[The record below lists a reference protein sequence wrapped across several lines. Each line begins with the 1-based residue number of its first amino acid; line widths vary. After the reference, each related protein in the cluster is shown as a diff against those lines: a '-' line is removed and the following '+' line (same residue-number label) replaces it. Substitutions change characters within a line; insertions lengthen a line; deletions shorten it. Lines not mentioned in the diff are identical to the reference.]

1 MSTKMKKIFNF
12 TKKKR
17 AFSPNTSDTGSV
29 LSVGYD
35 LKEKDLG
42 KVHKAAST
50 GDVAKLRQLAKKND
64 LNQLDKE
71 NRTALHIACVNG
83 HTDVVQFLVES
94 KAKLNLCDNQNRS
107 ALMKAVQ
114 CQQDRCIAVLL
125 EHEADPNLVD
135 INGNTA
141 LHLAA
146 RIPSPSIAVL
156 LLEHEANINA
166 QNKDGSTPLSL
177 AVEEN
182 HPEMAELLLKECADV
197 NMKNLEKRSPL
208 MIAACNG
215 QISMV
220 RLLLDYNADIS
231 VKDDKGWS
239 SDDYAVMN
247 GHHACSHL
255 IIEHGTKRR
264 SLQSPSISN
273 KRKQMSMLPSTGGM
287 EATFMLG
294 GPAIDKDGAEDNS
307 HTESISRASK
317 SGPADSW
324 PSSDEDNELDLN
336 PKKPQKV
343 NLKTLL
349 NASKKENK
357 ASGVEFLEQ
366 PSHSNPGEVSADE
379 EDDESLEENESEG
392 DEEED
397 DDEDD
402 DDDDDEEEQDEDN
415 DDEDE
420 EEEDDDNDE
429 EEGGDEDEESE
440 ESDEYNQEQK
450 SGINIENIFQNV
462 AAAVPE
468 IDIQDTAPDRISVEE
483 PLTQICPVVTQQIE
497 KEESAHNSCGIAG
510 NICLEED
517 CVVSAIRVQ
526 SRFSDEEECDG
537 RISGPGSAMSPTPN
551 ICNAPQGN
559 VTEGDSLENDDCN
572 DDDDDWDDE
581 NDDELQIAE
590 HLNLHNECERD
601 IKSPDVY
608 LPPKTPCLMAQE
620 DKIDIF
626 KHEDEEEG
634 EHSDG
639 TKKAECNQS
648 PRPKLLYP
656 ENTFTGKTSQG
667 DEVKKCD
674 EDLETSSQE
683 DSWGDE
689 GDEAKTK
696 PDEEEEGEVSDTGSP
711 QHDYSVTVDKENTSF
726 FHTNVPNVDK
736 TEDNVAFSGE
746 SLHDD
751 DMPVSM
757 IVGHYECASKL
768 SDKDG
773 AEREEEYRKD
783 KEDRKSVD
791 SDSEVQEMHYDFASG
806 TVRITREEQ
815 DDSENSMQLDEEGK
829 NNEDGDCIACS
840 SPKVSKSIFTMESN
854 SNPESASQS
863 PKRSRFQTR
872 DSKGAQRDLN
882 LTPLQYLDIELN
894 KTPTPCPGSQELCS
908 DDDDDRNDDISNV
921 NKLQQCEPEPV
932 GEEASDLETT
942 LQQITKDIENPPN
955 YLHDVDEEAEGL
967 EIRME
972 ERPVIDFRNT
982 EDGPLQEN
990 DSMEDEEEEDEEQD
1004 EDDEEEDDEDETVE
1018 MEKIK
1023 EGEDTL
1029 LKTKS
1034 NQRDFLTELGLEKGD
1049 EEDDSPWDSES
1060 DCDSS
1065 RKQHCSGSSSPLKPH
1080 NIMTKISE
1088 ENHEDLS
1095 YIPSFIRGTRNCN
1108 LETWG
1113 GIDRPGSKREKA
1125 LCGDHFDGRPQEAAA
1140 EIQKSAASRR
1150 EPMLVL
1156 NKLMETKEEVEKKTD
1171 LMEELGLADVDDL
1184 EDSSDWDSSSASSKI
1199 NPPCS
1204 SEETR
1209 KLASS
1214 PALNSTLPTLMEQ
1227 EQERPSSGE
1236 ETEDPRLQTRP
1247 SPSGS
1252 ALQPQPQPRTR
1263 RHIKAEDKE
1272 VESAS
1277 SSQTDT
1283 DAEGET
1289 KQEGSVLNVSN
1300 QHHLP
1305 PLESK
1310 TQGEEECVEEG
1321 SQENTDVP
1329 WQKRYDKIWV
1339 ESEKR
1344 ETKSHYKNVAA
1355 ELKEMFGE
1363 LSENEAAEDI
1373 KEDTDANSMSA
1384 TAEELNEEERAEE
1397 EDDENLY
1404 PQGRRDTE
1412 VDSSDCEME
1421 DQVTRDFDD
1430 EKKGSLEVEVIIRTA
1445 AEESSDEEDEEVI
1458 VRPTARARRI
1468 GLMPIL
1474 EQRESGQDESQS
1486 EGPSQ
1491 SLEAAE
1497 TQQNLPST
1505 APVLPNPEGSTGSE
1519 ANSMDQSLVE
1529 ERVSPQPGS
1538 EHDNHDFPTV
1548 QKTEGMETPTKYYSP
1563 YLKVSEVP
1571 CSLIELG
1578 SAAPHRLSDE
1588 ELEEDMERFKNE
1600 AVGSAYRAVL
1610 DQDRNRALE
1619 DATRSSAFSG
1629 HDLERGEKSEMT
1641 LGNHRHKQE
1650 GSLRNPRDQA
1660 SPTMDTVKRKHGS
1673 RSPSRTPTYRE
1684 HHGYK
1689 DEERK
1694 MNALGSQE
1702 ALLVPAMV
1710 QVGASQHEVHLN
1722 GDRLSVFDDST
1733 LSEMSDDEGRSPSA
1747 VHKDMESQM
1756 ELAIDFDNLTQS
1768 SDTPTEELDSP
1779 SSGYR
1784 HASVLIKQLDSTSI
1798 DSVSMV
1804 KLQNMFHEYER
1815 TIQRERSRY
1824 GRQADKLHQLEQER
1838 AELRLLLGETRDSQ
1852 SNLEHCKVELETDI
1866 NNLRFLL
1873 KQEQEKHRS
1882 ASMLYEKTRDQLRR
1896 KEDQHQLEEEERQKL
1911 ELSIRNLEL
1920 EKRALINSIKQVEED
1935 RNEIQR
1941 LLVQER
1947 SARSLQE
1954 EILNSHL
1961 RKQQEIEVENRKNL
1975 NKSNETLAQLT
1986 EASDREKELLQQV
1999 CGLQEE
2005 LSVLRTELEHGRCHS
2020 KQEES
2025 RLSDENEMIRER
2037 LEDTRRD
2044 LKMSE
2049 EALAQT
2055 VFQYNGQLSTLKAEC
2070 QVTASR
2076 LEQERATRQQLESE
2090 VESARS
2096 RLQVAL
2102 QEVDRC
2108 QAVRAEADR
2117 ALQRERE
2124 ERQRAQEKRAGEAG
2138 AHRDAVHDL
2147 SQQLSKAEA
2156 RANSLENECHRTAL
2170 ALTEK
2175 GLLLEKTA
2183 HEREQALVRLRETE
2197 AALQVERE
2205 QVTRSGAKQEAM
2217 QERLAQAQSEA
2228 ALLRQQLEEVQSK
2241 GVAKERAVS
2250 DAQERFSDIVAKLRS
2265 DSEERVMLVEE
2276 RRQELANQNAELRK
2290 QNLQLEQDKA
2300 ERETSVRQLQ
2310 QELAD
2315 SLKKLSMCEASLE
2328 VNTRYRT
2335 DLENEKTRTL
2345 QDMDRLKSKLQ
2356 ESEDQYVQ
2364 AERRINSLKC
2374 SLDEKEREVV
2384 ASAQKLQDVLSTSAA
2399 TEKTVRQLEETVQRL
2414 EIENA
2419 RLEAAA
2425 KQQSHRIEML
2435 QKGAQEAAAPSDSSP
2450 GGGIRNRL
2458 EDLVTNLQSSKMTLE
2473 DQLSREVQKHSMLSH
2488 NAQDSQALW
2497 EEELKSRSKLSLRLS
2512 ELEKEKGELTNQMEI
2527 EKKKAKKIA
2536 EHKKSVDARLAEEMK
2551 RNTELQKEMLRTL
2564 VKTAKKKL
2572 REQDCAEFG
2581 SPLSSLKGGM
2591 DLRHSEAEAAISRMK
2606 AKVDEL
2612 QIQLDKEASRC
2623 SRLEE
2628 VNRDLK
2634 DQLSSLKGL
2643 SRSHERLERNKRQ
2656 LEEEVLGLRR
2666 QMDAGVM
2673 DQNQA
2678 DLYRRETE
2686 ERARQEIRQKLEEVN
2701 LFLQTQAASQ
2711 EALEQIK
2718 ATNEASQ
2725 RAELEQRIKDL
2736 ERELGQARSTQ
2747 HDSLVQRDSSLTEL
2761 ERYRQLYSE
2770 ELRLRKSLTTKLE
2783 RCNERLAEANTKLL
2797 TERQRS
2803 KSLITST
2810 LVNGSLGGPSVEVGS
2825 LGSLGA
2831 YGSTL
2836 GPLNRSLGLGGSILG
2851 SVSDHQSN
2859 RIESYLA
2866 KMQSELEKNISKEL
2880 DNATAGLD
2888 GGSPRL
2894 SPVGSAYG
2902 SQKSLTAEQD
2912 PVSRATQQYLEVLK
2926 KNYMI

>member
-1272 VESAS
+1272 ESAS

-1289 KQEGSVLNVSN
+1289 KQEGSVLN
-1300 QHHLP
+1300 
-1305 PLESK
+1305 
-1310 TQGEEECVEEG
+1310 
-1321 SQENTDVP
+1321 
-1329 WQKRYDKIWV
+1329 
-1339 ESEKR
+1339 
-1344 ETKSHYKNVAA
+1344 
-1355 ELKEMFGE
+1355 
-1363 LSENEAAEDI
+1363 
-1373 KEDTDANSMSA
+1373 
-1384 TAEELNEEERAEE
+1384 
-1397 EDDENLY
+1397 
-1404 PQGRRDTE
+1404 
-1412 VDSSDCEME
+1412 
-1421 DQVTRDFDD
+1421 
-1430 EKKGSLEVEVIIRTA
+1430 
-1445 AEESSDEEDEEVI
+1445 
-1458 VRPTARARRI
+1458 
-1468 GLMPIL
+1468 
-1474 EQRESGQDESQS
+1474 
-1486 EGPSQ
+1486 
-1491 SLEAAE
+1491 
-1497 TQQNLPST
+1497 
-1505 APVLPNPEGSTGSE
+1505 
-1519 ANSMDQSLVE
+1519 
-1529 ERVSPQPGS
+1529 
-1538 EHDNHDFPTV
+1538 
-1548 QKTEGMETPTKYYSP
+1548 
-1563 YLKVSEVP
+1563 
-1571 CSLIELG
+1571 
-1578 SAAPHRLSDE
+1578 
-1588 ELEEDMERFKNE
+1588 

-2551 RNTELQKEMLRTL
+2551 RNTELQKEMYRLRTL